1 MRLVIDTNVMVESI
15 TSRSPYYKIFQSFV
29 QGKNEI
35 VISNAILLE
44 YFDVFGRIYSDQTIN
59 YLNNI
64 FDHSTH
70 IIQIDPHY
78 KFHLIKSDEDDNKF
92 VDCAICGNCDY
103 LITSDHHFDVLENI
117 EFPEVRVISPEEFV
131 EKYLNE

>member
-15 TSRSPYYKIFQSFV
+15 TSRSPYYKISQSFV

-44 YFDVFGRIYSDQTIN
+44 Y
-59 YLNNI
+59 
-64 FDHSTH
+64 
-70 IIQIDPHY
+70 
-78 KFHLIKSDEDDNKF
+78 
-92 VDCAICGNCDY
+92 
-103 LITSDHHFDVLENI
+103 FDVLENI